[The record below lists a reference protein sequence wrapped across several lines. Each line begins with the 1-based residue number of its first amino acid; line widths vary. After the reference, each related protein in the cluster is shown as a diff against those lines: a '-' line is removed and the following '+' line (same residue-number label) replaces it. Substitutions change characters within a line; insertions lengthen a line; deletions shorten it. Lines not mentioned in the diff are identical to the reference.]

1 MALPMMSTPT
11 YMMEIPSTGQ
21 TVKYRPFLVKEEK
34 ALLIAQQSEEMMTMV
49 QTLKGVVKSCV
60 LEEIDIEKLATFD
73 LEYMF
78 VQIRGKSVGETVDL
92 VFPCD
97 EDHGE
102 QNAKATSKVTIDL
115 NTLVVEKEE
124 GHTNKID
131 LFNNVGV
138 VMKYPTIDV
147 LKKLEG
153 IQTDDL
159 DKIFDIVALSIDFI
173 YDGDQIYYAKEQTH
187 EELLKFVNNLN
198 SQQFLKVQNF
208 FVTMP
213 KIKKEIQYD
222 CPVCGKHHVKMLEGL
237 QSFF

>member
-1 MALPMMSTPT
+1 MTLPMMNTPT
-11 YMMEIPSTGQ
+11 YTMVIPSTEQ

-34 ALLIAQQSEEMMTMV
+34 ALLIAQQSEDMLTMV
-49 QTLKGVVKSCV
+49 ETLKGVVKSCV
-60 LEEIDIEKLATFD
+60 LDKIDIDKLATFD

-78 VQIRGKSVGETVDL
+78 VQIRGKSVGETVEL

-102 QNAKATSKVTIDL
+102 QNAKARSTVTIDL
-115 NTLVVEKEE
+115 NSLVVIKEE

-131 LFNNVGV
+131 LFDNVGV
-138 VMKYPTIDV
+138 VMKYPTVDV

-159 DKIFDIVALSIDFI
+159 DKIFDVVALSIDYI
-173 YDGDQIYYAKEQTH
+173 YDGDQLYYAKEQSH
-187 EELLKFVNNLN
+187 AELLQFVNNLN

-222 CPVCGKHHVKMLEGL
+222 CPVCGKHHVKLLEGL

>member
-1 MALPMMSTPT
+1 MALPIMSTPT
-11 YMMEIPSTGQ
+11 YTMSVPSTGQ
-21 TVKYRPFLVKEEK
+21 SVRYRPFLVKEEK
-34 ALLIAQQSEEMMTMV
+34 ALLIAQQSEEMITMV
-49 QTLKGVVKSCV
+49 QTLKGVVKSCI
-60 LEEIDIEKLATFD
+60 LDEIDIEKLATFD

-78 VQIRGKSVGETVDL
+78 VQIRGKSVGETVEL

-102 QNAKATSKVTIDL
+102 ENSKATSKVTIDL

-131 LFNNVGV
+131 LFGDVGV

-159 DKIFDIVALSIDFI
+159 DKVFDIVALSIDFI

-187 EELLKFVNNLN
+187 AELLQFVNNLN

-222 CPVCGKHHVKMLEGL
+222 CPICSKHHVKMLEGL

>member
-138 VMKYPTIDV
+138 VMRYPTIDV

-159 DKIFDIVALSIDFI
+159 DKVFDIVALSIDFI
-173 YDGDQIYYAKEQTH
+173 YDGDQIYYSKEQTH
-187 EELLKFVNNLN
+187 AELLQFVNNLN
-198 SQQFLKVQNF
+198 SQQFLKIQNF

>member
-1 MALPMMSTPT
+1 MTLPMMNTPT
-11 YMMEIPSTGQ
+11 YTMVIPSTEQ

-34 ALLIAQQSEEMMTMV
+34 ALLIAQQSEDMLTMV
-49 QTLKGVVKSCV
+49 ETLKGVVKSCV
-60 LEEIDIEKLATFD
+60 LDKIDIDKLATFD

-78 VQIRGKSVGETVDL
+78 VQIRGKSVGETVEL

-102 QNAKATSKVTIDL
+102 QNVKAKSTVTIDL
-115 NTLVVEKEE
+115 NSLVVIKEE

-131 LFNNVGV
+131 LFDNVGV
-138 VMKYPTIDV
+138 VMKYPTVDV

-159 DKIFDIVALSIDFI
+159 DKIFDVVALSIDYI
-173 YDGDQIYYAKEQTH
+173 YDGDQLYYAKEQSH
-187 EELLKFVNNLN
+187 AELLQFVNNLN

-213 KIKKEIQYD
+213 KIKKEIEYD
-222 CPVCGKHHVKMLEGL
+222 CPVCGKHHVKLLEGL

>member
-1 MALPMMSTPT
+1 MALPIMSTPT
-11 YMMEIPSTGQ
+11 YTMNVPSTGQ
-21 TVKYRPFLVKEEK
+21 SVRYRPFLVKEEK
-34 ALLIAQQSEEMMTMV
+34 ALLIAQQSEEMITMV
-49 QTLKGVVKSCV
+49 QTLKGVVKSCI
-60 LEEIDIEKLATFD
+60 LDEIDIEKLATFD

-124 GHTNKID
+124 GHTNKIE

-159 DKIFDIVALSIDFI
+159 DKVFDIVALSIDFI
-173 YDGDQIYYAKEQTH
+173 YDGDEIYHAKEQTH
-187 EELLKFVNNLN
+187 AELLQFVNNLN
-198 SQQFLKVQNF
+198 SQQFLKIQNF

>member
-1 MALPMMSTPT
+1 MALPIMSTPT
-11 YMMEIPSTGQ
+11 YTMTVPSTEQ
-21 TVKYRPFLVKEEK
+21 TIRYRPFLVKEEK
-34 ALLIAQQSEEMMTMV
+34 ALLIAQQSEEMITMV
-49 QTLKGVVKSCV
+49 QTLKGVVKSCI
-60 LEEIDIEKLATFD
+60 LDEIDIEKLATFD

-131 LFNNVGV
+131 LFDSVGV

-153 IQTDDL
+153 IQNDDL

-187 EELLKFVNNLN
+187 AELLQFVNNLN

-222 CPVCGKHHVKMLEGL
+222 CPVCNKHHVKMLEGL

>member
-1 MALPMMSTPT
+1 MALPIMSTPT

-92 VFPCD
+92 VFSCD

-102 QNAKATSKVTIDL
+102 QNTKATSKVTIDL

-153 IQTDDL
+153 IQNDDL

-187 EELLKFVNNLN
+187 AELLQFVNNLN

>member
-222 CPVCGKHHVKMLEGL
+222 CPVCGKHHVKLLEGL

>member
-1 MALPMMSTPT
+1 MALPIMSTPT
-11 YMMEIPSTGQ
+11 YTMTVPSTEQ
-21 TVKYRPFLVKEEK
+21 TIRYRPFLVKEEK
-34 ALLIAQQSEEMMTMV
+34 ALLIAQQSEEMITMV
-49 QTLKGVVKSCV
+49 QTLKGVVKSCI
-60 LEEIDIEKLATFD
+60 LDEIDIEKLATFD

-78 VQIRGKSVGETVDL
+78 VQIRGKSVGETIDL

-131 LFNNVGV
+131 LFDSVGV

-153 IQTDDL
+153 IQNDDL

-187 EELLKFVNNLN
+187 AELLQFVNNLN

-222 CPVCGKHHVKMLEGL
+222 CPVCNKHHVKMLEGL

>member
-1 MALPMMSTPT
+1 
-11 YMMEIPSTGQ
+11 
-21 TVKYRPFLVKEEK
+21 
-34 ALLIAQQSEEMMTMV
+34 
-49 QTLKGVVKSCV
+49 
-60 LEEIDIEKLATFD
+60 
-73 LEYMF
+73 
-78 VQIRGKSVGETVDL
+78 VGETVDL

-138 VMKYPTIDV
+138 VMRYPTIDV

-159 DKIFDIVALSIDFI
+159 DKVFDIVALSIDFI
-173 YDGDQIYYAKEQTH
+173 YDGDQIHYAKEQTH
-187 EELLKFVNNLN
+187 AELLQFVNNLN
-198 SQQFLKVQNF
+198 SQQFLKIQNF